1 MRCASQC
8 VLESEAGAAL
18 ELSALLKQVRRCR
31 GCPHASS
38 EDPLVAGL
46 FSRLREAARATRRLD
61 AERRK
66 LAHEL
71 EEARTEATRYLD
83 RMDKFERLQRIS
95 SEELEAALLEERER
109 VRTQEG
115 EIAALS
121 APLITISPGV
131 IALPIVGSLGETRAR
146 ILTERLLEEVSR
158 ARVRVPI
165 IDLTGVRE
173 IDAVSVEHLLRM
185 VGALRLLGARPVLT
199 GVTPTL
205 ARAFTGLGVDLG
217 EVVTLRS
224 VQQALE
230 REPRG

>member
-1 MRCASQC
+1 MGCESQC

-18 ELSALLKQVRRCR
+18 ELGALLRQVRRCR
-31 GCPHASS
+31 GCPHADS
-38 EDPLVAGL
+38 EDPLVASL
-46 FSRLREAARATRRLD
+46 VARLAESARALRRLE

-66 LAHEL
+66 LAQER
-71 EEARTEATRYLD
+71 EEALDEAKRYYD
-83 RMDKFERLQRIS
+83 RMDKLERLQRVS
-95 SEELEAALLEERER
+95 SEEIEAALLEERER
-109 VRTQEG
+109 VRAQEG

-230 REPRG
+230 R